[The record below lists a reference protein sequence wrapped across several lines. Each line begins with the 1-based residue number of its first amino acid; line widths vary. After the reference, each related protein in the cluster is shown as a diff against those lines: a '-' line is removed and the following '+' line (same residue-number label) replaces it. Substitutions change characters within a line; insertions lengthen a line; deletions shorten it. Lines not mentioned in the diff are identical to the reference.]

1 MGLFVLLRAVPDASG
16 AWTVAR
22 LSEEPDVDAIAKR
35 LADQH
40 SAALVCFVFDSDV
53 AYAVAAGADGTGARL
68 VFNEPS
74 AIDYGMDF
82 LPLGRAADAAR
93 DLAAWARAH
102 APSAIDPE
110 DARRILD
117 AEHVF
122 AEEGVAEIFEL
133 LGFPWSDDPLL

>member
-16 AWTVAR
+16 VWSVAR
-22 LSEEPDVDAIAKR
+22 LSEEPDVDGIARK
-35 LADQH
+35 LAEEH

-53 AYAVAAGADGTGARL
+53 AYAVAAGADGTGAQL
-68 VFNEPS
+68 VFNEPT
-74 AIDYGMDF
+74 AIGYGMDF
-82 LPLGRAADAAR
+82 LPFGRSAEAAS

-102 APSAIDPE
+102 APKALEPG
-110 DARRILD
+110 DARRILE

-133 LGFPWSDDPLL
+133 LGLTWSDDALQ